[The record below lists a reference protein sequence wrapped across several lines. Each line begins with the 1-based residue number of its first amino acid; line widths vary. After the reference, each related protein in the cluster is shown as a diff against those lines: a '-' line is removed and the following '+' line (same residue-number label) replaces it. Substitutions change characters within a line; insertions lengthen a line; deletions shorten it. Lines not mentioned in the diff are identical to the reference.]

1 MTSPTTPPTSKL
13 KLKTPPLA
21 AIVLCAGQGTRMK
34 SALPKVAHPLL
45 GRPMGS
51 YPIECAFAAGA
62 ARAVAVTGH
71 GAGEVEAVLAEA
83 LAAHAAGLCFARQE
97 EQLGT
102 AHAVLCAQ
110 EALAGFQGDIFI
122 LYGDVPLVR
131 AETLR
136 ALVEAKAEAH
146 APLAL
151 VTMCPPDPRGY
162 GRIVRGDAGALVKI
176 VEHRDAS
183 AEEQRIREVN
193 AGLYLVSAPF
203 LWSSLAQLDRN
214 NAQRELYLTDLVQ
227 LAFGQGTPAAAV
239 EADGEEVGGVNDRV
253 ELARATAILQRRI
266 NARHQ
271 RAGVT
276 IELPDTALIDAG
288 VEIAPDVTIE
298 PNVRLKGKTRIGRGA
313 HIGQGCVIS
322 NSTVGAAVEVQPYS
336 VFEEAIVG
344 DDARIGPFAR
354 LRPGTELAPRVHI
367 GNFVETKKAQIGLG
381 SKANH
386 LSYLG
391 DCQIGAGVNV
401 GAGTITCNYDG
412 ANKHRTV
419 LGDGVFVGSDSQ
431 FVAPVTVGNGAYIG
445 AGSTI
450 TQDVPEGSLALA
462 RGRQVVKEGY
472 RRKKEGRRG

>member
-1 MTSPTTPPTSKL
+1 MTSPSTLPTSQ
-13 KLKTPPLA
+13 TPTTSLA

-34 SALPKVAHPLL
+34 STLPKVAHQLL

-51 YPIECAFAAGA
+51 YPLECAFGVGA
-62 ARAVAVTGH
+62 SRVIAVTGH
-71 GAGEVEAVLAEA
+71 GAPEVEKALSLALEA
-83 LAAHAAGLCFARQE
+83 RAAGLSFVRQTQ
-97 EQLGT
+97 QLGT
-102 AHAVLCAQ
+102 AHAVLCAR
-110 EALAGFQGDIFI
+110 EALADLCGDVFI

-136 ALVEAKAEAH
+136 ALIEAKAA
-146 APLAL
+146 AQSPLAL
-151 VTMCPPDPRGY
+151 VTARPPDPRGY
-162 GRIVRGDAGALVKI
+162 GRIVRDTAGTMCRI
-176 VEHRDAS
+176 VEQRDAS
-183 AEEQRIREVN
+183 HEELGIGEIN
-193 AGLYLVSAPF
+193 AGLYLVSADF
-203 LWSSLAQLDRN
+203 LWSSLARLDRH
-214 NAQRELYLTDLVQ
+214 NAQNELYLTDLVR
-227 LAFGQGTPAAAV
+227 LAFERGTPAAEV
-239 EADGEEVGGVNDRV
+239 RADFAEVAGVNDRV
-253 ELARATAILQRRI
+253 ELSRATAVLQRRL
-266 NARHQ
+266 NERHQ

-276 IELPDTALIDAG
+276 IELPDTVLIDAG

-298 PNVRLKGKTRIGRGA
+298 ANVRLKGRTRIGRGA

-322 NSTVGAAVEVQPYS
+322 DSSVGEAVQVKPYS
-336 VFEEAIVG
+336 IFEEANVG
-344 DDARIGPFAR
+344 EAALVGPFAR

-391 DCQIGAGVNV
+391 DCEVGAGVNV

-412 ANKHRTV
+412 VNKHRTV

-450 TQDVPEGSLALA
+450 TQDVPQGSLALA

-472 RRKKEGRRG
+472 RQKKKERG